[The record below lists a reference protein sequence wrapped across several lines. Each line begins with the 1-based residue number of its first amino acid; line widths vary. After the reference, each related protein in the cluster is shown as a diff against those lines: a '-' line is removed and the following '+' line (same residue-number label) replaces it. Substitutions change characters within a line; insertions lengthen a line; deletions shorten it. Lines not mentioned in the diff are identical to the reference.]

1 MMEEKRTTKILL
13 EEINGVEER
22 LSGLQEYL

>member
-1 MMEEKRTTKILL
+1 MMEEERTTKILI
-13 EEINGVEER
+13 EELDDVEER

>member
-1 MMEEKRTTKILL
+1 MMEEKRTARILI
-13 EEINGVEER
+13 EELDGVEER

>member
-1 MMEEKRTTKILL
+1 MMEEKRTAKILMKEL
-13 EEINGVEER
+13 GSLEER

>member
-1 MMEEKRTTKILL
+1 MMEEERTTKILIEEL
-13 EEINGVEER
+13 EGVEER

>member
-1 MMEEKRTTKILL
+1 MMEERRTTKILL
-13 EEINGVEER
+13 EELNGVEER

>member
-1 MMEEKRTTKILL
+1 VMEEKRTSKNLI
-13 EEINGVEER
+13 EELDGVEEQ